1 MPKVVT
7 CILEY
12 DGKILLLKRSNLVG
26 TYRGLWGGI
35 TGYIENVE
43 EPYDTAIKEIKEEV
57 GISLDTLLFVRKGD
71 PIEFSNTYN
80 GRRYDW
86 IVYPF
91 LFHIKSKEIVRLDW
105 EHEDYRWIYPS
116 EVKKFNTVPRL
127 DELVIQLFSTG
138 DII

>member
-26 TYRGLWGGI
+26 TFRGLWGGI
-35 TGYIENVE
+35 AGYIENLE
-43 EPYDTAIKEIKEEV
+43 EPYDTAVKEIKEEV
-57 GISLDTLLFVRKGD
+57 GINLDTLLFVRKGD

-91 LFHIKSKEIVRLDW
+91 LFHIKSKEIVSLDW

-116 EVKKFNTVPRL
+116 EVKKFNTVPHL
-127 DELVIQLFSTG
+127 DELVTQLFSTG

>member
-1 MPKVVT
+1 MPEVVT
-7 CILEY
+7 CILEH

-35 TGYIENVE
+35 AGYIENLE
-43 EPYDTAIKEIKEEV
+43 EPYDTAVKEIQEEV
-57 GISLDTLLFVRKGD
+57 GISLDTLVFVRKGD
-71 PIEFSNTYN
+71 SIEFSNAYN

-127 DELVIQLFSTG
+127 DELVTQLLSTG
-138 DII
+138 DIN

>member
-35 TGYIENVE
+35 AGYIENLE
-43 EPYDTAIKEIKEEV
+43 EPYDTAVKEIQEEV
-57 GISLDTLLFVRKGD
+57 GISLDTLVFVRKGN
-71 PIEFSNTYN
+71 PIEFSSTSN

-91 LFHIKSKEIVRLDW
+91 LFHIKSKEIVSLDW

-116 EVKKFNTVPRL
+116 EVKKFNTVPHL
-127 DELVIQLFSTG
+127 DELVTQLFSTG